1 MSVPSILHQNHSVF
15 CTNIKIYLDSII
27 KYRVENIIQELR
39 IHILYFLCNDHIMFA
54 HTVRNIIIILIWGE
68 NNYYCIVIACRIV
81 GISQLLLHIFNPQQ
95 GPHSANDFVV
105 FIIAICGPKIFLW
118 LRPSNKILK
127 AMQLEVWVSSYLHYK
142 YSTNLISE

>member
-1 MSVPSILHQNHSVF
+1 MCLFLLFS
-15 CTNIKIYLDSII
+15 IKIIPCFVRTSKYILIQLSSIVL
-27 KYRVENIIQELR
+27 K
-39 IHILYFLCNDHIMFA
+39 ILYKNCAFIFYFLCNDHIMFV

-105 FIIAICGPKIFLW
+105 SIIAICGPKFCLW

-127 AMQLEVWVSSYLHYK
+127 AMLLKVWVSSYLHYK

>member
-127 AMQLEVWVSSYLHYK
+127 AMLLKVWVSSDFITFT
-142 YSTNLISE
+142 TNILPT